1 MNDDKGNIIYCS
13 RCGAEMKSTARYCMK
28 CGNLNYDHKDNKDMQ
43 NFRPKEEG
51 GVYQVGSGHSLRKAI
66 SSGKVS
72 IHVSTNGAHE
82 KTCFLV
88 NYIVYL
94 VTLVIVLLVSLHGD
108 FTLDSFLKSSFPIT
122 AIIVTVFFLYSYSV
136 QVLFSK
142 CDKKWWYAFI
152 PIYNNMVLGDICF
165 HNQYIGLLVLIP
177 GVGAIVS
184 LVMLYQL
191 GKKFQYS
198 GLFTVL
204 FPFIMILFISFG
216 IHPYEGKVFV
226 NSNEENSL
234 EKIYQYR
241 KIPLVTGL
249 LVIVAGMGLFVFS
262 DFDNF
267 QKKMAFFGKG
277 YYIYVAKQLKK
288 SVEKNIEDSAKL
300 NCEPN
305 SYSENDGKYY
315 FYYPDVRDAAFLLFY
330 DFHEPMR
337 GYVLVDN
344 TDGQHQYYVS
354 LTDET
359 YGFDFT
365 SLEDLDNDSVVEF
378 DSSKMD
384 DFSGMNE
391 CDIR

>member
-1 MNDDKGNIIYCS
+1 MNDDKDTVIYCS
-13 RCGAEMKSTARYCMK
+13 RCGAAMKSTSRYCMK

-43 NFRPKEEG
+43 NFRPKEEE
-51 GVYQVGSGHSLRKAI
+51 VYQVGSGHSLRKAI
-66 SSGKVS
+66 SSGKIS
-72 IHVSTNGAHE
+72 IHVQTNGSNE

-88 NYIVYL
+88 NYIFYL
-94 VTLVIVLLVSLHGD
+94 VVLVICLLVSLHGD
-108 FTLDSFLKSSFPIT
+108 FSLDSFLGSSFPIAAIAVT
-122 AIIVTVFFLYSYSV
+122 AFFLYSYSI

-142 CDKKWWYAFI
+142 CDKKWWHALI

-198 GLFTVL
+198 GLFTML

-216 IHPYEGKVFV
+216 IHPYEGKAFV
-226 NSNEENSL
+226 NPKEENSL
-234 EKIYQYR
+234 EKKYKYR
-241 KIPLVTGL
+241 KIPLATGL
-249 LVIVAGMGLFVFS
+249 LVIIAGIGLFVFA
-262 DFDNF
+262 DYDNF
-267 QKKMAFFGKG
+267 QKNMAFFGKG

-288 SVEKNIEDSAKL
+288 SVEKNIEDSS
-300 NCEPN
+300 NFVCESD

-315 FYYPDVRDAAFLLFY
+315 FYFPDVSDSGFLLFY

-365 SLEDLDNDSVVEF
+365 SIEDLNNDSVVEF
-378 DSSKMD
+378 DSNKMS

-391 CDIR
+391 CNIH